1 MKVLQF
7 FLFGLTLF
15 FLSCEDTKKQQQ
27 TIPEDASEKIKEPP
41 IQKKD
46 TAAAATEKKTTA
58 YPKITSNNV
67 VEFLTNY
74 GEAHPET
81 KVRINTRIGQIDIE
95 LYEDTPLHRANFIY
109 LIKQGYF
116 DDTFFHRIVP
126 NFIIQGGNSDN
137 ASTNKKRYAIGED
150 YLIPAEINNR
160 NHTYGSVSGAKEY
173 RANPDKQT
181 MPFEFF
187 IFLGPQSSTSHLNG
201 NYTVFGKV
209 TSGMDVVEKIANLP
223 ADEGEWPQQNVVI
236 EAEVIE

>member
-1 MKVLQF
+1 
-7 FLFGLTLF
+7 
-15 FLSCEDTKKQQQ
+15 
-27 TIPEDASEKIKEPP
+27 
-41 IQKKD
+41 
-46 TAAAATEKKTTA
+46 
-58 YPKITSNNV
+58 V
-67 VEFLTNY
+67 VEFLTEY
-74 GEAHPET
+74 GEANPET
-81 KVRINTRIGQIDIE
+81 KVRINTRLGQIDIA

-109 LIKQGYF
+109 LIKQDYF

-126 NFIIQGGNSDN
+126 DFIIQGGNSDN

-173 RANPDKQT
+173 RANPDKQS

-236 EAEVIE
+236 EAEVLE

>member
-7 FLFGLTLF
+7 LLLGLSLF
-15 FLSCEDTKKQQQ
+15 FLSCEDTKKRQQ
-27 TIPEDASEKIKEPP
+27 TIPDDTSEKSKETP

-46 TAAAATEKKTTA
+46 TLTAAKKTTT

-67 VEFLTNY
+67 VEFLTEY
-74 GEAHPET
+74 GEANPET
-81 KVRINTRIGQIDIE
+81 KVRINTRLGQIDIA

-109 LIKQGYF
+109 LIKQDYF

-126 NFIIQGGNSDN
+126 DFIIQGGNSDN

-173 RANPDKQT
+173 RANPDKQS

-209 TSGMDVVEKIANLP
+209 TSGMDVVENIANLP

-236 EAEVIE
+236 EAEVLE